1 MQAWNYK
8 VISIYGDPDTA
19 IARWLW
25 EEDENRLPEYP
36 GSPSKPNLLSKMN
49 ELGEQGWE
57 LVSICNV
64 PKPAIEYWFKRAIS
78 AE

>member
-25 EEDENRLPEYP
+25 EEDGNRLREYP
-36 GSPSKPNLLSKMN
+36 GSPSKPNLISKMT
-49 ELGEQGWE
+49 EFGEQGWE
-57 LVSICNV
+57 LVSICNE
-64 PKPAIEYWFKRAIS
+64 PKPAIEYWFKRLIA
-78 AE
+78 AG